1 MSSLSQGYSP
11 QRRRAETPARIL
23 TFDIETSPMLGYFFQ
38 AKTRYITPDK
48 VVDKG
53 GMLSF
58 ASKWYGEKE
67 IEFRSTFHDGY
78 DVMLDRLFALMDQA
92 DIVVGYNSERF
103 DVPKI
108 RTAFLLAGYP
118 PMRPFKQVD
127 LLKVVRSQFAF
138 PYNRLDEVAQ
148 ALGVGKKA
156 THQGFGLWTACLAGD
171 AKAWDLMR
179 KYNMQD
185 VRITEGVYDRI
196 RGFIPG
202 HPNLGLHNHDPQVR
216 VCPNCSSKKVRP
228 AGTARTAQTAYAQY
242 RCDNCGKY
250 LRANFIKDRI
260 DYREAR

>member
-1 MSSLSQGYSP
+1 VSGLSRGYTP
-11 QRRRAETPARIL
+11 QKRKAKTDARIL

-58 ASKWYGEKE
+58 AAKWYDQKE
-67 IEFRSTFHDGY
+67 VLFSSTFHDGY
-78 DVMLDRLFALMDQA
+78 DTMLENLFGLMDQA

-108 RTAFLLAGYP
+108 RTAFLLAGFP
-118 PMRPFKQVD
+118 PMRPFRQVD
-127 LLKVVRSQFAF
+127 LLRTVRNQFSF

-148 ALGVGKKA
+148 ALGVGKKT

-171 AKAWDLMR
+171 PKAWALMK
-179 KYNMQD
+179 KYNVQD

-196 RGFIPG
+196 RGYIPN
-202 HPNLGLHNHDPQVR
+202 HPNLGLHSEDPR
-216 VCPNCSSKKVRP
+216 KAVCPNCQSNKLTE
-228 AGTARTAQTAYAQY
+228 AGTARTAQTGYGML
-242 RCDNCGKY
+242 RCDNCGAY
-250 LRANFIKDRI
+250 SRNNFIKERI
-260 DYREAR
+260 SRRIVR